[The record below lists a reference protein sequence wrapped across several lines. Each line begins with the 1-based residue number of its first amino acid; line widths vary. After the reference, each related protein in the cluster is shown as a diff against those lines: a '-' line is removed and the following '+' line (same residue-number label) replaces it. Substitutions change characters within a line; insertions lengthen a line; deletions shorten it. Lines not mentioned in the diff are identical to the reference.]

1 CSGAPSCSLCCGIS
15 DKTWAAHLQSPAK
28 MPEDLSERTSWDC
41 WPFPDEVAQKYRE
54 MGIERLLPWQA
65 ECLGLPGVLDGA
77 SNLVY
82 SAPTSAGKTLVAEL
96 LMLRRLLQDGGGSGA
111 ETGGCRKALLVLPYV
126 SVSREKADSLRR
138 LFSTMGLR
146 VGGFFGGQAPAGGL
160 ASVDAAVCT
169 LEKANS
175 LANRLLEEGRLD
187 LLAAVVVD
195 ELHLIGDESRGY
207 LLELFLTKLLFLTR
221 RPGAPSCQVIGM
233 SATLPG
239 LEKLASW
246 LGGRLYSTDYRP
258 VPLCQMAKIGR
269 QLLDTRLSPLGPPD
283 SGEGGPVGALAKPDL
298 PGDSDQVGALCL
310 DTVLRGH
317 SVLVFCPTKAW
328 CEQLADSLA
337 RIFFGLIKREGSP
350 EGDGLRATLDYQ
362 ALLEVRSQLQASPAG
377 LDPVLGRTVPFA
389 CAFHHAGLTSEE
401 REVLESGFRRHA
413 IRVLVATSTLS
424 AGVNLPARLV
434 IVRTPTF
441 YGRPLDPFVYR
452 QMVGRAG
459 RLGVDTR
466 GESILICQPQER
478 RVAMELLG
486 ESPLRPLASC
496 LPTRSL
502 RRAVLEAVASGVAQT
517 RPEVESYIGCS
528 LAASTGLSVLE
539 QVADTLQQLLACD
552 LLVRRPDDSLA
563 ATNLGCAV
571 LASALG
577 PDEGLQVLTELE
589 NARRGLAL
597 DTELHLVYLC
607 TPVYCDVS
615 GGSGPDWLLYTD
627 LLHSLPPAE
636 KRVAG
641 LVGVSERY
649 IGRRVRQLGAI
660 GRKDEAE
667 RLDRLHRRFYTALAL
682 ADLVAERGLAA
693 TSQRFRA
700 NRGQLQSLQQQA
712 GSYAAMVTVFAARL
726 GWSPLDQLLAQFQ
739 SRLCFGVQADLLQLI
754 RLPLLDAT
762 RARALHRAGLRTVSE
777 VAAAR
782 PAELERLL
790 RQAAPFRT
798 RREAAEA
805 DADGADEEAGRVI
818 LDAAGR
824 PLSELE
830 AAETIVTAAKQLL
843 RDDLAALGV
852 VWNPE
857 KAGDSS
863 KEAQPAKPWRRP
875 GRQSVLVDG
884 DDFIASQA
892 ESEPLDGGGVDG
904 EGGDGGGSAAPAAEG
919 ADVSADIEAEQAE
932 MSQFLDSVCSQRL
945 LASQTAA
952 PPAASQ
958 LPESPTSI
966 GDEGQADEFNSCEN
980 SPEPA
985 FVSANSSASDAQ
997 GGLAAHAPE
1006 IADDASKPTVDGS
1019 KPAVD
1024 GSKPTVDASKPAVG
1038 ASKPAV
1044 GASKPVVD
1052 ASKPTNDASKPAVDR
1067 SKPTVNGSKP
1077 AVDASKPANDASKP
1091 AVDKSKPTVNGS
1103 KLNNDA
1109 SKPAND
1115 ASKPA
1120 NDASK
1125 PANDASKPAN
1135 DASKPAND
1143 ASKPANDAS
1152 KPANDA
1158 SKPTVNGSKPA
1169 AQEPEPTSKSN
1180 LDAVATRPVAADS
1193 EGADASV
1200 GSSIAGTGSS
1210 GKKRQPPLNLH
1221 LRALSRRR
1229 RDAEPVRKSSRLLDA
1244 RPSETSSG
1252 GAGAS
1257 RTRKSPR
1264 VLVEESPETLAEKLI
1279 TSAGT
1284 PEATSMSPSSL
1295 DRQLSGTCSAKL
1307 PVSTKVPKESAATK
1321 PSRLLLV
1328 EQSPESPA
1336 AVVDPGTTPETA
1348 GTPKSSRVLVEESPD
1363 TDAVTM
1369 PTKVAVCTPT
1379 VLVEQSPD
1387 ASDSAGSSKAPAD
1400 KSLELSVAESPE
1412 VEVPV
1417 PIEPEAAV
1425 PAPTKPEAPVPAPT
1439 KPEVPVAVPIEPEVP
1454 VPAPTKPEAP
1464 VPAPTKPEA
1473 PVPAPTKPEAPVPAP
1488 TKPEVPVPAPTK
1500 PEVPV
1505 AVPTSGA
1512 PMFKLPESRQK
1523 PETAAAPSKP
1533 PQGLDWPDDSF
1544 VVNSQLARLCDIGLT
1559 GQPIVRQPP
1568 ETAADNPADCSDADD
1583 PCATEEGSFV
1593 VMDAN
1598 AQALNVLGDTIT
1610 ESMLAAIDEN
1620 SVVKRAAADRQG
1632 PPQPSTP
1639 VVASSPSTPRSI
1651 LKASA
1656 SAAASPAA
1664 LLLSRKRPL
1673 ANNSADAS
1681 ADGEVDETSDAEM
1694 APTPSRKRV
1703 RFADLSFPDVEDA
1716 GLEKDADSSDAAVGA
1731 APSLTPTKPALPFAV
1746 KPVTCSEAELSA
1758 FMRDTLAVK
1767 EFAFALAFE
1776 PLDPTAN
1783 RDENGRPRVI
1793 RADDDPELRL
1803 SWPAG
1808 RVRCVGVALCLSE
1821 STVHYLDLTGR
1832 AVPLRQCLSLL
1843 RRKLALAKSLACF
1856 HCRRQWAAM
1865 ARCLGYQLEPGC
1877 LVDPGVAA
1885 WMLDPAGKSHGITAV
1900 ASRFAPGE
1908 LQYLEATHR
1917 RLGAVGRRRAVA
1929 EAHAAF
1935 VLTPRLLDALGAAG
1949 LAEAFAHQEMP
1960 ACVLLAKAELNGFR
1974 ISPAERQQL
1983 EARVLGLMRYLE
1995 DRICALAGRRVAL
2008 TDTSDLAELLFH
2020 QLRLPRCDLG
2030 DALGLGLDRQQQ
2042 QQQGSRHQRHRRHPA
2057 TDRDALE
2064 KLRDLHQ
2071 IPGLIIDWR
2080 RLQCALTR
2088 SLQPIRMATCSV
2100 GEALKVY
2107 CEYDTCTVTGRVVTG
2122 LPNLQAVP
2130 KSFTVHVGPDYVPP
2144 SRWDSIPALGKCIK

>member
-1 CSGAPSCSLCCGIS
+1 
-15 DKTWAAHLQSPAK
+15 
-28 MPEDLSERTSWDC
+28 
-41 WPFPDEVAQKYRE
+41 
-54 MGIERLLPWQA
+54 
-65 ECLGLPGVLDGA
+65 
-77 SNLVY
+77 
-82 SAPTSAGKTLVAEL
+82 
-96 LMLRRLLQDGGGSGA
+96 MLRRLLQDGGGSGA

-298 PGDSDQVGALCL
+298 PGDSDQVNEVTPGLVIAFLSIEPAPPQVGALCL

-843 RDDLAALGV
+843 RLVALAFCITFSHSYEPLTHRDDLAALGV

-966 GDEGQADEFNSCEN
+966 GDEGQADE
-980 SPEPA
+980 
-985 FVSANSSASDAQ
+985 
-997 GGLAAHAPE
+997 
-1006 IADDASKPTVDGS
+1006 
-1019 KPAVD
+1019 
-1024 GSKPTVDASKPAVG
+1024 
-1038 ASKPAV
+1038 
-1044 GASKPVVD
+1044 
-1052 ASKPTNDASKPAVDR
+1052 
-1067 SKPTVNGSKP
+1067 
-1077 AVDASKPANDASKP
+1077 
-1091 AVDKSKPTVNGS
+1091 
-1103 KLNNDA
+1103 
-1109 SKPAND
+1109 
-1115 ASKPA
+1115 
-1120 NDASK
+1120 
-1125 PANDASKPAN
+1125 
-1135 DASKPAND
+1135 
-1143 ASKPANDAS
+1143 
-1152 KPANDA
+1152 
-1158 SKPTVNGSKPA
+1158 
-1169 AQEPEPTSKSN
+1169 
-1180 LDAVATRPVAADS
+1180 
-1193 EGADASV
+1193 
-1200 GSSIAGTGSS
+1200 
-1210 GKKRQPPLNLH
+1210 
-1221 LRALSRRR
+1221 
-1229 RDAEPVRKSSRLLDA
+1229 
-1244 RPSETSSG
+1244 
-1252 GAGAS
+1252 
-1257 RTRKSPR
+1257 
-1264 VLVEESPETLAEKLI
+1264 
-1279 TSAGT
+1279 
-1284 PEATSMSPSSL
+1284 
-1295 DRQLSGTCSAKL
+1295 
-1307 PVSTKVPKESAATK
+1307 
-1321 PSRLLLV
+1321 LLLV

-1400 KSLELSVAESPE
+1400 KSLELS
-1412 VEVPV
+1412 
-1417 PIEPEAAV
+1417 
-1425 PAPTKPEAPVPAPT
+1425 
-1439 KPEVPVAVPIEPEVP
+1439 
-1454 VPAPTKPEAP
+1454 
-1464 VPAPTKPEA
+1464 
-1473 PVPAPTKPEAPVPAP
+1473 
-1488 TKPEVPVPAPTK
+1488 
-1500 PEVPV
+1500 
-1505 AVPTSGA
+1505 
-1512 PMFKLPESRQK
+1512 
-1523 PETAAAPSKP
+1523 
-1533 PQGLDWPDDSF
+1533 GLDWPDDSF

-2144 SRWDSIPALGKCIK
+2144 EPMGLNSSFGEMYQVTGSAAQSTGSAIQSTGSAAPSTGSVAQSTGSAAPSTGSAIFQLTGSANRPSIPQEVSVRRMLIPADGCVLLSADYCQAELRIAAHLSAEPRLLDALARPGADIFRQLTAQWKGKLEDHVTEEERGHTKALCYGLLYGMTPVGLAERLGIDEAKATTFQRSFLLQFRGLQRWIDSLVAKVRETGWVSTISGKRRRLPAISHKAPSARAQAMAAIDREMTAQRRCCGLTPHSDCRGAHLLLQMHDELVFEVPAAALTDCARLVRRCMESAAPQLTVPMPVKLRTGPNWADLQELQL